1 MNLGGSG
8 GGGVEGDTGVDDPSL
23 PPRPVMPSNFGG
35 YNYGGGGYNVT
46 NFGTEFAENAIQ
58 SGFSPG
64 NFGMPG
70 TASDYQTGGKY
81 DPQNFSVGGGF
92 SQDSTQGFDSKSGL
106 QDIEVVA
113 KALDPMSVYENN
125 LANGAFNSSSF
136 TDPSGAGFNP
146 TTPDFSM
153 PQTGPMGGRAV
164 PFIKK
169 FITKL
174 AEIHPATATPM
185 LLMQIGKGL
194 YNSKDVAGD
203 MKKVITQFGMNKL
216 MGNVGISS
224 LGKEAIG
231 TGINI
236 AQGKQNWQQ
245 GVGSMLTNAGF
256 SKMAMPILKK
266 GYNAGGMNG
275 VYMAGA
281 GLGMSRDFVQAFV
294 RSKLAPSGPPGD
306 G

>member
-153 PQTGPMGGRAV
+153 PQTGPMGGRAG
-164 PFIKK
+164 PMIKK

-194 YNSKDVAGD
+194 YNSKD
-203 MKKVITQFGMNKL
+203 
-216 MGNVGISS
+216 
-224 LGKEAIG
+224 
-231 TGINI
+231 
-236 AQGKQNWQQ
+236 
-245 GVGSMLTNAGF
+245 
-256 SKMAMPILKK
+256 
-266 GYNAGGMNG
+266 
-275 VYMAGA
+275 
-281 GLGMSRDFVQAFV
+281 
-294 RSKLAPSGPPGD
+294 
-306 G
+306 